1 MTALLPERLAAFIA
15 DHRIAVQVETTGE
28 AAPTA
33 VDAARIL
40 GVSVSAIVKTMVLTD
55 GVRCVAA
62 LVAGDDRLDRRKVAG
77 AVGAGALRFA
87 KADEVLA
94 ATGYPPG
101 GVAPF
106 GFAGVVT
113 VVLDAGLAS
122 EPEREVV
129 AGGGRPELLLR
140 LAVRDLVR
148 DAQAIVAP
156 IVLEPS

>member
-1 MTALLPERLAAFIA
+1 
-15 DHRIAVQVETTGE
+15 
-28 AAPTA
+28 
-33 VDAARIL
+33 
-40 GVSVSAIVKTMVLTD
+40 MVLTD

-62 LVAGDDRLDRRKVAG
+62 IVAGDDRLDRRKVAG

-106 GFAGVVT
+106 GFAGAVT

-148 DAQAIVAP
+148 AAQAIVAP